1 MEPTCNAQPAL
12 SVWSSHPMVAQFL
25 RSVVAATV
33 TPGLELKTPNSIT
46 ELQPTDD
53 GELLVLDGCCD
64 DDWPKVA
71 LRWQNMSGKV
81 LVLLSAM
88 AGSPAAQLRALFL
101 GVKGVIVIS
110 GQWHDEVSQAVA
122 TVMRGSL
129 WISNEAMSQYI
140 ERTSSRRTSC
150 PRETDLRDK
159 LTAREEQI
167 LSLLLRSYSNKEIAN
182 SLEIGERT
190 AKYHVSNILQKW
202 EVSSRKELFQIMI
215 QAKRKK
221 PSAA

>member
-1 MEPTCNAQPAL
+1 MEAKCNAQPAV
-12 SVWSSHPMVAQFL
+12 SVWSSHPLVAQLL
-25 RSVVAATV
+25 RSAVAATV
-33 TPGLELKTPNSIT
+33 TPDLELKTPNSIA

-88 AGSPAAQLRALFL
+88 AETPAAQLHALFL
-101 GVKGVIVIS
+101 GVKGVIVVS
-110 GQWHDEVSQAVA
+110 GQWHEEVSQAVA

-129 WISNEAMSQYI
+129 WISNEAMGRYI
-140 ERTSSRRTSC
+140 EQTSSRRTGC
-150 PRETDLRDK
+150 LRERDSRDK

-167 LSLLLRSYSNKEIAN
+167 LSLLLKSYSNKEIADV
-182 SLEIGERT
+182 LEIGERT
-190 AKYHVSNILQKW
+190 AKYHVSTILRKW
-202 EVSSRKELFQIMI
+202 EVSSRKELFQITI
-215 QAKRKK
+215 QEKKK